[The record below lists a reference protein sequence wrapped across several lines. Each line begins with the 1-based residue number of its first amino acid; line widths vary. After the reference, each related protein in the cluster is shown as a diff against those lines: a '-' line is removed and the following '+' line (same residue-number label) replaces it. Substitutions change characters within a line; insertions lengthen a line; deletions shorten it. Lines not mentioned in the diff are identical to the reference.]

1 MLNLSLKNVI
11 FGSDHYL
18 RTARKTKDN
27 WQCRHSMF
35 TDPFE
40 LQTLLKINKF
50 GYVMSKLLLEAE
62 SISSTC

>member
-27 WQCRHSMF
+27 WQGRHFMF

-40 LQTLLKINKF
+40 LQTLLKI
-50 GYVMSKLLLEAE
+50 GHVISKLLFEAG
-62 SISSTC
+62 SIRLTY